1 MRGTALIGVLALFVV
16 AEPAGAATVD
26 VSVSNFAF
34 APPESTIQQ
43 GDVVTWIWNGP
54 DTNHSTTTNA
64 AGQTTW
70 DSDARNSSPDH
81 QVGDKFSKEFV
92 HLGEFDYFCK
102 VHPTT
107 MTGRVIVKE
116 RVQDPTQPVSPD
128 VVAPT
133 VGTLRVSLK
142 ARRVTFNLDEAGTVE
157 GKLRGPRRLRRTLTL
172 AGKVGT
178 NALRLPKRL
187 RAGRYSM
194 RMVAT
199 DKAGNKSLPVL
210 VKFRSA
216 G

>member
-1 MRGTALIGVLALFVV
+1 MRGTALIGVLALLVV
-16 AEPAGAATVD
+16 AEPARAATAEVA
-26 VSVSNFAF
+26 VSNFAF
-34 APPESTIQQ
+34 APAEITVQQ

-54 DTNHSTTTNA
+54 DTNHSTTTHA
-64 AGQTTW
+64 EGQTTW
-70 DSDARNSSPDH
+70 DSDAKNSSPDH

-107 MTGRVIVKE
+107 MTGRVIVRE

-133 VGTLRVSLK
+133 FGTLRISLK
-142 ARRVTFNLDEAGTVE
+142 ARRVMFNLDEAATVE
-157 GKLRGPRRLRRTLTL
+157 GRLRGPGKLLRTLTL
-172 AGKVGT
+172 AGKVGNNT
-178 NALRLPKRL
+178 LRLPKRL

-194 RMVAT
+194 RMFAT
-199 DKAGNKSLPVL
+199 DKAGNKSLPAS
-210 VKFRSA
+210 VKFRVA